1 MVWITRSGVAVV
13 TGLFIFFITHC
24 QKKEQFGNQFQKV
37 PCPIVS
43 GADDGTGSVLGFVTL
58 TIATGTG
65 LDTQRRLTTG
75 ANIEG
80 PCVAYPSLCSNARY
94 SIS

>member
-37 PCPIVS
+37 ARPIAS

-58 TIATGTG
+58 AISTGMG
-65 LDTQRRLTTG
+65 MDTQ
-75 ANIEG
+75 
-80 PCVAYPSLCSNARY
+80 
-94 SIS
+94 